1 MKNKKISEQLRTV
14 IILIVSAILLSSCVP
29 QKKLIYLQNKQRA
42 ISKNEFVNDRIE
54 NYKVQPGDNLY
65 IKISSF
71 DEKTAMLFNSTDNRY
86 GQNVNEI
93 GIYLNSYTIAE
104 DGTIDFPLTG
114 KILLQNLTIEQ
125 VKVEINKVLK
135 DYLKETMIIVK
146 LINFNITLLG
156 EVKNPGQYKV
166 YQDKIN
172 LFEAIAMA
180 NDLGDFA
187 NRRKIKL
194 IRQSKKGSKIHMLN
208 LTDQNILESDY
219 FYLMPN
225 DIIYVEPL
233 RGKQFTFANFPYSVI
248 FSGIST
254 LILLLNFTK

>member
-1 MKNKKISEQLRTV
+1 M
-14 IILIVSAILLSSCVP
+14 
-29 QKKLIYLQNKQRA
+29 QNKQRA
-42 ISKNEFVNDRIE
+42 ISKDEFVNDRIE

-65 IKISSF
+65 IKVSSF
-71 DEKTAMLFNSTDNRY
+71 DEKTTMLFNSSDNRY
-86 GQNVNEI
+86 GQNTNDI
-93 GIYLNSYTIAE
+93 GVYLSSYAVAE
-104 DGTIDFPLTG
+104 DGSIDFPLTG
-114 KILLQNLTIEQ
+114 KIQVQNLSIEE
-125 VKVEINKVLK
+125 VKAEINKVL
-135 DYLKETMIIVK
+135 DEYLKENMIIVK
-146 LINFNITLLG
+146 LINFNVTLLG

-187 NRRKIKL
+187 NRRKVKL
-194 IRQSKKGSKIHMLN
+194 IRQSKKGSSIHMLN